1 MKNLKFIFHFFDKN
15 LFSKALFLI
24 FLIFLNAFAESFSIA
39 LLIPIIIFF
48 FKSDFLQLHP
58 YWASVIKTLS
68 PLNYF
73 GSFELETIMI
83 GGLLSIF
90 FIFFL
95 VRIFFN
101 ISFIIYKTKFMNALR
116 AIITK
121 KTINGYFYTPNN
133 FFSNKNHSNFVF
145 SSFFETSHA
154 ATSLSLIFII
164 FAEILVVTSIILV
177 LLFYQA
183 KITSILIGI
192 IFISSF
198 TIIKLL
204 NTKIK
209 IFSFIRKTEEEN
221 NLRKINELFSGL
233 NEIKS
238 YKASDY
244 FINSYISS
252 LNKFL
257 RTYKF
262 QEILPTFSKI
272 WFEIVIMTSI
282 IFILF
287 YMGSENYSK
296 IMIVSTLALYMTS
309 ALRILPSLNKIISSI
324 QSLSY
329 LKPYVTSLQNDFNN
343 FIIKNNLE
351 NKNKIFYIKK
361 FNSLSIRN
369 LNLEYSKNSLIFDNA
384 DIEIFKNDIIGICG
398 ESGSG
403 KTSFIKMI
411 AGQMPIKCDISV
423 DNKKNTLNYHY
434 LDLGKISYVP
444 QNVHI
449 LNESIYNNIALGI
462 NDNDINFEKV
472 QSCVEQCQLSNF
484 VRSKK
489 NGLKFIIEEK
499 GSNLSEGQIQRIGI
513 ARALYYEP
521 EFLIFDESTNAL
533 DSKNETL
540 ILNVIKNVSKN
551 KTVFFIS
558 HEKRVLN
565 FCNKIFKIE
574 NKKIYVEK

>member
-1 MKNLKFIFHFFDKN
+1 MLSSI
-15 LFSKALFLI
+15 SKKI
-24 FLIFLNAFAESFSIA
+24 
-39 LLIPIIIFF
+39 
-48 FKSDFLQLHP
+48 
-58 YWASVIKTLS
+58 
-68 PLNYF
+68 
-73 GSFELETIMI
+73 
-83 GGLLSIF
+83 
-90 FIFFL
+90 
-95 VRIFFN
+95 
-101 ISFIIYKTKFMNALR
+101 
-116 AIITK
+116 K
-121 KTINGYFYTPNN
+121 KTILSQDSRGSIISMVDKKINN
-133 FFSNKNHSNFVF
+133 ISIITCFSNSIRSNHYHKKNWHYMY
-145 SSFFETSHA
+145 
-154 ATSLSLIFII
+154 
-164 FAEILVVTSIILV
+164 V
-177 LLFYQA
+177 LE
-183 KITSILIGI
+183 GVM
-192 IFISSF
+192 
-198 TIIKLL
+198 
-204 NTKIK
+204 
-209 IFSFIRKTEEEN
+209 
-221 NLRKINELFSGL
+221 
-233 NEIKS
+233 
-238 YKASDY
+238 DY
-244 FINSYISS
+244 F
-252 LNKFL
+252 F
-257 RTYKF
+257 
-262 QEILPTFSKI
+262 
-272 WFEIVIMTSI
+272 
-282 IFILF
+282 
-287 YMGSENYSK
+287 
-296 IMIVSTLALYMTS
+296 VS
-309 ALRILPSLNKIISSI
+309 
-324 QSLSY
+324 
-329 LKPYVTSLQNDFNN
+329 
-343 FIIKNNLE
+343 
-351 NKNKIFYIKK
+351 KNKIFYIKQ

-411 AGQMPIKCDISV
+411 TGQMPIKCDISV

-434 LDLGKISYVP
+434 LDFGKISYVP

-472 QSCVEQCQLSNF
+472 QSCVEQSQLSDF